1 MKFIKEEEFNKG
13 YKPYMTIYSD
23 SNTGKNLKI
32 LLAEDN
38 EINRKFFLKLMDIN
52 GYKCDIAANGKEACD
67 LCLDKEYDIIFIDC
81 QMPIMDGFDATQN
94 IRKINNSV
102 KIIALTACVMKEDI
116 ERCLESGMNGYILK
130 PINEKELIKIIKS
143 FN

>member
-1 MKFIKEEEFNKG
+1 
-13 YKPYMTIYSD
+13 
-23 SNTGKNLKI
+23 
-32 LLAEDN
+32 
-38 EINRKFFLKLMDIN
+38 MDIN

-67 LCLDKEYDIIFIDC
+67 LCLDKEYDIIFMDC